1 MEKSSIVNSSAGNK
15 KIFIRKEIEASRLGK
30 CVYEDDILSQYTV
43 YLVRKFEQ
51 GTDYDSNEQF
61 DLLLTLL
68 PEEFNTYFEHFVL
81 KKMYIRA
88 TSKTVYIS
96 LLLALASPLAKAQ
109 MNELREWMSDL
120 IIPEIS
126 LEHTSNFIDQGNPID
141 VTRSLQETN
150 SEVLLL
156 SEMMNQ
162 FSQNLTEVFNDVKH
176 LKEKKAPPVVKV
188 VPSEALA
195 KQSIET
201 ENSQRINK
209 LSQKIEQLTTDFA
222 NFKVDV
228 TEKVTLASKRR
239 KPPKFKIV
247 LGTGSEG
254 QLTLESRLELAIDK
268 VNSLTKE
275 IQDANRKIAILDNK
289 VIEARNLK
297 RPKITFSKAIKTSN
311 EATVF
316 EAKLATTTQEISILS
331 KQIQQVSDKLNTVE
345 TNVLEKKPDQEI
357 VARIEKDRG
366 KIQENASETIRLTE
380 IIGQLKDKLQT
391 VESQLVTVKE
401 EQEQAPTVEV
411 VEKTSVEDLTK
422 QHNKDQ
428 ELLKINA
435 TEIKKLTQTVSKV
448 DVQLIQAHQKIAEL
462 EQKMRSATKYE
473 QQLKEVA
480 VQQAQMSAIQGPKDV
495 PRPQPVQVQQQTRI
509 APSTSIVSEG
519 MDRTRNF
526 PSKESFL
533 QSIKQTGNNTAKTL
547 SVVTEPQPQPQ
558 PGMTLAIEE
567 VLDRVSEKHPN
578 PVYTNRAN
586 YIQPA
591 ETANQQRTSN
601 LRQLKKLE
609 WDIHAIFNRDIG
621 IGHRGMVAKETFR
634 TNLKKMDVLPYLWNS
649 VYKKEQRDILLGNDL
664 SCQRLIN
671 ELNDF
676 LEETKHFAQKRKV
689 MGKWVYCP
697 KEVEQKM
704 EGYKLLND
712 YLELYLER

>member
-1 MEKSSIVNSSAGNK
+1 MEKMSVVSSTNGNK

-30 CVYEDDILSQYTV
+30 SVYEDDVLSQYTV

-51 GTDYDSNEQF
+51 GTDYDSQEQF
-61 DLLLTLL
+61 DLLLGLL

-81 KKMYIRA
+81 KKMYIRS
-88 TSKTVYIS
+88 TSKAVYIS
-96 LLLALASPLAKAQ
+96 MFLALAHPLVKSQ
-109 MNELREWMSDL
+109 MNELREWVSDL
-120 IIPEIS
+120 VVPEMP

-141 VTRSLQETN
+141 VARSLQETN

-162 FSQNLTEVFNDVKH
+162 FSQNLTEVFDEVKH

-188 VPSEALA
+188 VPSDALA

-201 ENSQRINK
+201 ENSQRINR
-209 LSQKIEQLTTDFA
+209 LAQKIEQLTADFA
-222 NFKVDV
+222 NFKVEV
-228 TEKVTLASKRR
+228 TEKATVASKPR

-247 LGTGSEG
+247 LGTGIEG
-254 QLTLESRLELAIDK
+254 KLTLESRLELAIDK
-268 VNSLTKE
+268 VDSLTKE
-275 IQDANRKIAILDNK
+275 IQDANRKIAFLDNK
-289 VIEARNLK
+289 VLEVRNSK
-297 RPKITFSKAIKTSN
+297 RPKVSFSRATKTSN
-311 EATVF
+311 EKNVL
-316 EAKLATTTQEISILS
+316 EAKLANTTQEVNTLS

-357 VARIEKDRG
+357 VERIEKDRG
-366 KIQENASETIRLTE
+366 KIQENASETIRLTQ
-380 IIGQLKDKLQT
+380 IIEQLKDKLQT

-401 EQEQAPTVEV
+401 EHEQAPLVEV
-411 VEKTSVEDLTK
+411 AEKASVEELTE
-422 QHNKDQ
+422 QHKKDQ
-428 ELLKINA
+428 EILKINA
-435 TEIKKLTQTVSKV
+435 TEIKKLTQTVGKV

-473 QQLKEVA
+473 QQLKEAVA
-480 VQQAQMSAIQGPKDV
+480 QQARMSVAGPKDV
-495 PRPQPVQVQQQTRI
+495 PRPRPVQAQPQTPV
-509 APSTSIVSEG
+509 AVPPPSMTTTEG
-519 MDRTRNF
+519 MERARNF
-526 PSKESFL
+526 PSKETFL
-533 QSIKQTGNNTAKTL
+533 QSIKQTGNNRSGNLPA
-547 SVVTEPQPQPQ
+547 VAEQQ
-558 PGMTLAIEE
+558 PGVTLAIEE

-578 PVYTNRAN
+578 PGYMNRSN
-586 YIQPA
+586 FIQPA
-591 ETANQQRTSN
+591 ETANHQRTSN

-609 WDIHAIFNRDIG
+609 WDIHAIFQRDTG
-621 IGHRGMVAKETFR
+621 TGHRGMVSKETFR

-649 VYKKEQRDILLGNDL
+649 VYKKEQRDIMLGNDL
-664 SCQRLIN
+664 SCQNLIN
-671 ELNDF
+671 ELDDF